1 MCVFW
6 KKGDLLVK
14 LDIYDRRI
22 LSILQEDCSL
32 PLAEIASR
40 VGLSQTPCW
49 RRIRKLETAGVV
61 KNRVAILDPKSLGIG
76 VTVFVH
82 VRAATHNANWLSRF
96 TDLVDSMPEITEV
109 YRMSGQADYLLRVL
123 VPDINDY
130 DRFYRQLIAS
140 HDFDD
145 VSSSFAMERIKHT
158 TSIPLHFLEKE
169 AAE

>member
-1 MCVFW
+1 M
-6 KKGDLLVK
+6 VK
-14 LDIYDRRI
+14 LDVYDRRI

-49 RRIRKLETAGVV
+49 RRIRKLETAGIVT
-61 KNRVAILDPKSLGIG
+61 NRVAILDPKSLGIG

-82 VRAATHNANWLSRF
+82 VRAATHNSNWLSRF
-96 TDLVDSMPEITEV
+96 RELVESMPEITEV
-109 YRMSGQADYLLRVL
+109 YRMSGQSDYLLRVL
-123 VPDINDY
+123 VPDINYY
-130 DRFYRQLIAS
+130 DRFYRELIAS
-140 HDFDD
+140 HEFDD

-158 TSIPLHFLEKE
+158 SAIPLHFLEKE